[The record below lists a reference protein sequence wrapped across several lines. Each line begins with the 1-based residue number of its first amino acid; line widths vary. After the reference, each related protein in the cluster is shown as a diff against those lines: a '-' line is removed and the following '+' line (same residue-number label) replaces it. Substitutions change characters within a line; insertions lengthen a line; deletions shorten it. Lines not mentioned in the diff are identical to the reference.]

1 MEKYAPGNADRY
13 SLFVVGDARSHFVG
27 SLGNASTTVSNEIQL
42 LKTYILVRKIGDVPI
57 SNEVILQAMRSRTA
71 I

>member
-13 SLFVVGDARSHFVG
+13 SLFVVGDAHSHFVG
-27 SLGNASTTVSNEIQL
+27 FLGNASTTLSNEIQL
-42 LKTYILVRKIGDVPI
+42 LKTYTLVRQIGDVPI